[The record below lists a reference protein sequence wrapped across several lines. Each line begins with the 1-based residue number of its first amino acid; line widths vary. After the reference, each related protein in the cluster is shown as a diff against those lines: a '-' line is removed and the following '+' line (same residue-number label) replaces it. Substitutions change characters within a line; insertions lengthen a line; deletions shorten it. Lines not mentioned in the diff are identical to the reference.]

1 MRWLLLALLIVP
13 ALEISVLIWLG
24 SMIGPWWVFVL
35 IILSGILGIAFAKRQ
50 GTETWIKARQSMNS
64 GQVPTEQIVDGV
76 CILVGAVFLL
86 APGLITDTF
95 GLLLIIPLTRIP
107 FKIIIQNW
115 IVWKMSKGRIINRR

>member
-64 GQVPTEQIVDGV
+64 GQVPTEQIIDGI